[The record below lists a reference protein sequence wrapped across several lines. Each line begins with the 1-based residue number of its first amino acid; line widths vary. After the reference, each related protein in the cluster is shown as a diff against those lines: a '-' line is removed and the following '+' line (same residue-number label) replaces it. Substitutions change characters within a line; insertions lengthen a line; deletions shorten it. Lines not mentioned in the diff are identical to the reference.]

1 MTVLKRAFFVLAL
14 TALAAGV
21 LLPCVTGE
29 CADAPKKIVWKSSG
43 HGPASDP
50 SQIYHDKLC
59 NAITEATGGRLEVK
73 PFVGGSIVPAY
84 KEVDAVNDGVLHIR
98 RLGRPRR
105 PGRPVVVSG
114 GHRRP
119 PSGSSGRSGR

>member
-84 KEVDAVNDGVLHIR
+84 KEVDAVNDGVQA
-98 RLGRPRR
+98 R
-105 PGRPVVVSG
+105 PGRSVISPPGSG
-114 GHRRP
+114 PNPTLLNQLNGHA
-119 PSGSSGRSGR
+119 